1 MSDKSEIEN
10 EELIKHDELTPVPTN
25 SESILLRDNTRI
37 DLTGLTEE
45 QIQELKM
52 KHVDDII
59 TLQKKSIEAD
69 IDTRV
74 LGNKLGTMGKN
85 TAEVSQSGSSV
96 TITNVSEDSLG
107 RTETIMGDSDAAKKG
122 KLSRSQTGAKD
133 NTLYWIG
140 LGAFVLII
148 IAIIASNK

>member
-10 EELIKHDELTPVPTN
+10 EELVKHDELTPVPTN
-25 SESILLRDNTRI
+25 GESIVLIDNKEI

-52 KHVDDII
+52 KNANDII
-59 TLQKKSIEAD
+59 KLQTKSIEVG
-69 IDTRV
+69 IDTQG
-74 LGNKLGTMGKN
+74 LDKKLVTMGKN

-107 RTETIMGDSDAAKKG
+107 RTEIIMGDSDAAKKG